1 LLQKAVPL
9 QPISNFAIVIAQT
22 IASKL
27 EVGAS
32 VRDASELR
40 LNKRKFFADLVRTGT
55 AVRKQELSK
64 NYSQK

>member
-1 LLQKAVPL
+1 MLQKAVPL

-27 EVGAS
+27 EVDAS

-40 LNKRKFFADLVRTGT
+40 LNKRKLSVTRTCIEWPLAYET
-55 AVRKQELSK
+55 EHKLSFK
-64 NYSQK
+64 